1 MKSSLDDDRMQLLEE
16 ADRYLSLSCSV
27 SDSLTQA
34 NMLYLSLSFLNKAE
48 QIKLISYDNDDSE
61 NNHKNEKFDDDDD
74 NNSTSGNILHYVK
87 SSNHN
92 DCIENTAK
100 YLKDELFELER
111 RLNDIDLFDIGKAS
125 NTKLRVSAI
134 QESFIIL
141 SAEAQ
146 QIKIDVNTKAWR
158 WRWNTNDANQ
168 SHKIEETI
176 NSNTSEYN
184 LSDEAIKKLLNCIN
198 ILNEE
203 NTILMKRNELLEESN
218 RIRITKEMLEFKND
232 FAHKFRK
239 LRIKLHEFG
248 KNNANNPLL
257 TKDLN
262 DTESNKRNESLE
274 NNSNNDSSIQ
284 RQEQLE
290 RMVQALLS
298 RLEQAT
304 IAIDA
309 KDKTIIKYEKYL
321 RQLESYEADTNDD
334 NRNDNTIDK

>member
-61 NNHKNEKFDDDDD
+61 NNHKNEKFNDDDD
-74 NNSTSGNILHYVK
+74 NSTSENILQHVK
-87 SSNHN
+87 SSNQN

-100 YLKDELFELER
+100 HLKDELFELES

-125 NTKLRVSAI
+125 NTRLRVSAI

-146 QIKIDVNTKAWR
+146 QIKTDANTKAWR
-158 WRWNTNDANQ
+158 WRWNTNDSNH
-168 SHKIEETI
+168 SHIIEQTI
-176 NSNTSEYN
+176 NSDTSEYN

-203 NTILMKRNELLEESN
+203 NTILMKRNEQLEESN
-218 RIRITKEMLEFKND
+218 RIRINTEMLEFKND

-239 LRIKLHEFG
+239 LRIKLYEFG
-248 KNNANNPLL
+248 KHNANNLLL
-257 TKDLN
+257 TNNIN
-262 DTESNKRNESLE
+262 DTESNKRNQSLD
-274 NNSNNDSSIQ
+274 NNSNNDSNIQ

-304 IAIDA
+304 TAIDA

-321 RQLESYEADTNDD
+321 RQLESSNEADTNDD